1 VEIKTLMK
9 HWYKYFVYLSL
20 LFLAVALYYADYLK
34 VPKLISFPAILASL
48 VFLFL
53 GFISGA
59 VAWKKILEKSHYHV
73 DLSECL
79 AGTGLSIF
87 GKYIPGKIWLIVGRA
102 AYIAEKS
109 DYSLGRLS
117 TISLNAQFIDLWI
130 GLFFGMIGLLLL
142 GRFHIWSWLVLF
154 VLLGLTAVIFS
165 KLVYSAADRL
175 VKILLKKDV
184 KITNLTI
191 KSTVSVMPWFS
202 VTWVFWSIGFYILVV
217 SLTAI
222 DVPWSCGFGFPL
234 ASTLGIMTLVTPG
247 GLGTRE
253 GVMVGYLTLAGI
265 PVTEATTMAVASRL
279 WFLAG
284 EVFIFSVGWVA
295 KKVPHN
301 AIYKL
306 GS

>member
-1 VEIKTLMK
+1 MK

-48 VFLFL
+48 FFLFL

-191 KSTVSVMPWFS
+191 KSTVSVMPWFTM
-202 VTWVFWSIGFYILVV
+202 TWVFWSIGFYILVV
-217 SLTAI
+217 SLTTN
-222 DVPWSCGFGFPL
+222 DVPWSVALGFPL
-234 ASTLGIMTLVTPG
+234 AGTLGVMALITPG
-247 GLGTRE
+247 GLGARE
-253 GVMVGYLTLAGI
+253 GVMVGYLTFAGI
-265 PVTEATTMAVASRL
+265 PVTEATTIAVASRL

-295 KKVPHN
+295 KKVPHK